1 MKMKSRWITGNFV
14 RFLMG
19 RTLSVLGGNML
30 RFALSLYILEQTGSA
45 AEYGT
50 VLALGYVPT
59 ILLSPLGGVLAD
71 RADRRAM
78 MAALNA
84 GYCALA
90 LGMAVC
96 CAAGGPLRLLE
107 GLLLASSVLRCLDAP
122 VVQASVPLLSNGNIA
137 RANAATNQTVQ
148 LVGVLSPMLGS
159 ALYGALGGARLG
171 VLLALCAAL
180 HALASGVALTLRIPR
195 TRAEK
200 RESAGAAVWKDI
212 GEILRFAF
220 VQRKELGRVMLFNA
234 LLTLLLNPFLA
245 MGVTYT
251 VSVRLV
257 LPAVWNGTAQSVIGA
272 STLLGCWLAGRAVG
286 RFRVRQLYLLIIAAG
301 AGLLPAALALV
312 EGMPVAAAY
321 VLTVLS
327 GAVIV
332 VLCYFAGVY
341 ITSGLQGAC
350 PGGMMGRMMALF
362 TATNNLT
369 NPVGTMLQGVIYD
382 KLSGALPAVFAVMA
396 AMVMLAAACS
406 REIYAALD
414 EKSVLTGAKAK

>member
-1 MKMKSRWITGNFV
+1 MKTKSRWITGNFV
-14 RFLMG
+14 RFLTG

-78 MAALNA
+78 MAALDA

-90 LGMAVC
+90 LAAC
-96 CAAGGPLRLLE
+96 CGLGAPLRALE
-107 GLLLASSVLRCLDAP
+107 GLLLASSVLGCLDAP

-137 RANAATNQTVQ
+137 RANAMTNQTVQ

-159 ALYGALGGARLG
+159 ALYDALGGARLG
-171 VLLALCAAL
+171 VLLAVCAAL
-180 HALASGVALTLRIPR
+180 HAGAAFVALTLRIPC
-195 TRAEK
+195 TR
-200 RESAGAAVWKDI
+200 RERREGAGAVVWRDL
-212 GEILRFAF
+212 GEILRLAF
-220 VQRKELGRVMLFNA
+220 VQRKALGHVMLFNA

-251 VSVRLV
+251 VSVRLG
-257 LPAVWNGTAQSVIGA
+257 LPAVWNGTAQSIIGA

-286 RFRVRQLYLLIIAAG
+286 RFRVRQLYRLFLAAG

-312 EGMPVAAAY
+312 EGVPVVVAY
-321 VLTVLS
+321 ALTVLA

-341 ITSGLQGAC
+341 IVSGLQGAC
-350 PGGMMGRMMALF
+350 PGGMMGRMMALY

-369 NPVGTMLQGVIYD
+369 NPVGTLLQGILYD
-382 KLSGALPAVFAVMA
+382 RLSGALPAVFAAMS

-406 REIYAALD
+406 RRVYAALD
-414 EKSVLTGAKAK
+414 EKSKLTENG

>member
-1 MKMKSRWITGNFV
+1 MKTKSRWITGNFV
-14 RFLMG
+14 RFLTG

-78 MAALNA
+78 MAALDA

-90 LGMAVC
+90 LAMAAC
-96 CAAGGPLRLLE
+96 CGLGAPLRALE
-107 GLLLASSVLRCLDAP
+107 GLLLASSVLGCLDAP

-137 RANAATNQTVQ
+137 RANATTNQTVQ
-148 LVGVLSPMLGS
+148 LVGVL
-159 ALYGALGGARLG
+159 
-171 VLLALCAAL
+171 LAVCAAL
-180 HALASGVALTLRIPR
+180 HAGAAFVALTLRIPC
-195 TRAEK
+195 TR
-200 RESAGAAVWKDI
+200 RERREGAGAVVWRDL
-212 GEILRFAF
+212 GEILRLAF
-220 VQRKELGRVMLFNA
+220 VQRKALGHGMLFNA

-251 VSVRLV
+251 VSVRLG

-286 RFRVRQLYLLIIAAG
+286 RFRVRQLYRLFLEAG

-312 EGMPVAAAY
+312 EGIPVVVAY
-321 VLTVLS
+321 VLTVLA

-341 ITSGLQGAC
+341 IVSGLQGAC
-350 PGGMMGRMMALF
+350 PGGMMGRMMALY

-369 NPVGTMLQGVIYD
+369 NLVGTLLQGILYD
-382 KLSGALPAVFAVMA
+382 RLSGALPAVFAAMS

-406 REIYAALD
+406 RRVYATLD
-414 EKSVLTGAKAK
+414 EKSELAENG

>member
-1 MKMKSRWITGNFV
+1 MKTKSRWITGNFA
-14 RFLMG
+14 RFLTG

-59 ILLSPLGGVLAD
+59 ILLSLLGGVLAD

-78 MAALNA
+78 MAALDA

-90 LGMAVC
+90 LAMAAC
-96 CAAGGPLRLLE
+96 CGLGAPLRALE
-107 GLLLASSVLRCLDAP
+107 GLLLASSVLGCLDAP

-137 RANAATNQTVQ
+137 RANATTNQTVQ
-148 LVGVLSPMLGS
+148 LVGVL
-159 ALYGALGGARLG
+159 
-171 VLLALCAAL
+171 LAVCAAL
-180 HALASGVALTLRIPR
+180 HAGAAFVALTLRIPC
-195 TRAEK
+195 TR
-200 RESAGAAVWKDI
+200 RERREGAGAVVWRDL
-212 GEILRFAF
+212 GEILRLAF
-220 VQRKELGRVMLFNA
+220 VQRKALGHVMLFNA

-251 VSVRLV
+251 VSVRLG

-286 RFRVRQLYLLIIAAG
+286 RFRVRQLYRLFLAAG

-312 EGMPVAAAY
+312 EGMPVVVAY
-321 VLTVLS
+321 ALTVLA

-341 ITSGLQGAC
+341 IVSGLQGAC
-350 PGGMMGRMMALF
+350 PGGMMGRMMALY

-369 NPVGTMLQGVIYD
+369 NPVGTLLQGILYD
-382 KLSGALPAVFAVMA
+382 RLSGALPAVFAAMS

-406 REIYAALD
+406 RRVYAALD
-414 EKSVLTGAKAK
+414 EKSELTENG

>member
-1 MKMKSRWITGNFV
+1 MKMKSRWITGNFA
-14 RFLMG
+14 RFLTG

-78 MAALNA
+78 MAALDA

-90 LGMAVC
+90 LGMAAC

-107 GLLLASSVLRCLDAP
+107 GLLLASSVLGCLDAP

-171 VLLALCAAL
+171 VLLAVC
-180 HALASGVALTLRIPR
+180 
-195 TRAEK
+195 
-200 RESAGAAVWKDI
+200 
-212 GEILRFAF
+212 
-220 VQRKELGRVMLFNA
+220 
-234 LLTLLLNPFLA
+234 
-245 MGVTYT
+245 
-251 VSVRLV
+251 
-257 LPAVWNGTAQSVIGA
+257 
-272 STLLGCWLAGRAVG
+272 AVG

-321 VLTVLS
+321 VLTVPS

-382 KLSGALPAVFAVMA
+382 KLSGALPAVFAAMA
-396 AMVMLAAACS
+396 AMVMLAALCS
-406 REIYAALD
+406 RKIYAALD
-414 EKSVLTGAKAK
+414 EKSALTGAQMEME

>member
-1 MKMKSRWITGNFV
+1 MKTKSRWITGNFV
-14 RFLMG
+14 RFLTG

-30 RFALSLYILEQTGSA
+30 RFALSLYILEQTGSV

-78 MAALNA
+78 MAALDA

-90 LGMAVC
+90 LAAC
-96 CAAGGPLRLLE
+96 CGLGAPLRALE
-107 GLLLASSVLRCLDAP
+107 GLLLASSVLGCLDAP

-137 RANAATNQTVQ
+137 RANAMTNQTVQ

-159 ALYGALGGARLG
+159 ALYDALGGARLG
-171 VLLALCAAL
+171 VLLAVCAAL
-180 HALASGVALTLRIPR
+180 HAGAAFVALTLRIPC
-195 TRAEK
+195 TR
-200 RESAGAAVWKDI
+200 RERREGAGAVVWRDL
-212 GEILRFAF
+212 GEILRLAF
-220 VQRKELGRVMLFNA
+220 VQRKALGHVMLFNA

-251 VSVRLV
+251 VSVRLG
-257 LPAVWNGTAQSVIGA
+257 LPAVWNGTAQSIIGA

-286 RFRVRQLYLLIIAAG
+286 RFRVRQLYRLFLAAG

-312 EGMPVAAAY
+312 EGVPVVVAY
-321 VLTVLS
+321 ALTVLA

-341 ITSGLQGAC
+341 IVSGLQGAC
-350 PGGMMGRMMALF
+350 PGGMMGRMMALY

-369 NPVGTMLQGVIYD
+369 NPVGTLLQGILYD
-382 KLSGALPAVFAVMA
+382 RLSGALPAVFAAMS

-406 REIYAALD
+406 RRVYAALD
-414 EKSVLTGAKAK
+414 EKSKLTENG